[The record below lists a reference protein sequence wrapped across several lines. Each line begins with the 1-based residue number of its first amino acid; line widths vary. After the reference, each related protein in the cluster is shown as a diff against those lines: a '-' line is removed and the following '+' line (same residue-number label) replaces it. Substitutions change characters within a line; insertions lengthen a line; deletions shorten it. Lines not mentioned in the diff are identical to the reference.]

1 MAMWTYSSSSNNKL
15 PYRASW
21 NEESCPILIVTPFFR
36 KSPPKEVGP
45 VITASLQHTM
55 ALWLK
60 VNAREGP
67 SSLAGTAGV
76 LAPNLG
82 DIYKLRDVR
91 RGLEIF
97 LNVDVAGLLKPWVA
111 SSCMK
116 SICAR
121 QKDKVSTFLRSI
133 RLDNGYNVLCNLSP
147 TPRVGATVLN
157 RSFLACWGLTRKL
170 TI

>member
-1 MAMWTYSSSSNNKL
+1 
-15 PYRASW
+15 
-21 NEESCPILIVTPFFR
+21 
-36 KSPPKEVGP
+36 
-45 VITASLQHTM
+45 M

-97 LNVDVAGLLKPWVA
+97 LNVDVAGLLKP
-111 SSCMK
+111 
-116 SICAR
+116 
-121 QKDKVSTFLRSI
+121 
-133 RLDNGYNVLCNLSP
+133 
-147 TPRVGATVLN
+147 
-157 RSFLACWGLTRKL
+157 
-170 TI
+170 